1 MSRKK
6 KAAYSVKVMFYNT
19 EVDDF
24 DGKAYE
30 YTLTGVSKT
39 LNKGDTI
46 ILKDDTNWDTLK
58 VVKII
63 DFVSTCSADKHREYV
78 GTADVDNYF
87 KAKEIRQRTAEI
99 KEELE
104 ERFEEASKLALYE
117 TLAKTDSTVAKL
129 LAELKELTGG
139 CDL

>member
-6 KAAYSVKVMFYNT
+6 KAEYSVKVMFYDNT
-19 EVDDF
+19 SDDF

-39 LNKGDTI
+39 LNKGDII

-63 DFVSTCSADKHREYV
+63 DFVGTCPADKRREYV

-99 KEELE
+99 KAELE

-117 TLAKTDSTVAKL
+117 TLAKTDGTVAKL
-129 LAELKELTGG
+129 LTELKALTGE